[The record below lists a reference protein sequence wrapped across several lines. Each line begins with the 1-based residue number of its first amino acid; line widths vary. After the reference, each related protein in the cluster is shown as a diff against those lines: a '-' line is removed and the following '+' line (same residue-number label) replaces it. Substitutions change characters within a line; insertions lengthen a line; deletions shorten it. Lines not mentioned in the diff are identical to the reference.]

1 MSNELKI
8 RNARIEDAER
18 LVEIYAYYVRNTAV
32 SFEYKVPSVSEFSER
47 IRKTME
53 QYPYLVCEKQGRV
66 IGYAYAGAYSIRE
79 AYAWTATSSIYIDY
93 TFRRQGAGARLYE
106 ALEDRL
112 RKQGIVNLLAGVAYS
127 EKEDVFLS
135 HDSCQFHLKQGYIQV
150 ARMRGIG
157 KKFDRWYDLLWMQ
170 KRL

>member
-53 QYPYLVCEKQGRV
+53 Q
-66 IGYAYAGAYSIRE
+66 
-79 AYAWTATSSIYIDY
+79 
-93 TFRRQGAGARLYE
+93 
-106 ALEDRL
+106 
-112 RKQGIVNLLAGVAYS
+112 
-127 EKEDVFLS
+127 
-135 HDSCQFHLKQGYIQV
+135 
-150 ARMRGIG
+150 
-157 KKFDRWYDLLWMQ
+157 
-170 KRL
+170 

>member
-32 SFEYKVPSVSEFSER
+32 SFEYKVPSVSDFSER

-79 AYAWTATSSIYIDY
+79 AYAWTATSSIYIDH

-106 ALEDRL
+106 VLEDRL

-127 EKEDVFLS
+127 EKEDGFLS

>member
-79 AYAWTATSSIYIDY
+79 AYAWTATSSIYIDH

-106 ALEDRL
+106 VLEDRL

-127 EKEDVFLS
+127 EKEDGFLS
-135 HDSCQFHLKQGYIQV
+135 HATHHVPAELVTLLHII
-150 ARMRGIG
+150 AERGVPKVKHG
-157 KKFDRWYDLLWMQ
+157 VHTT
-170 KRL
+170 

>member
-32 SFEYKVPSVSEFSER
+32 SFEYKVPSVSEFSKR

-79 AYAWTATSSIYIDY
+79 AYAWTATSSIYIDH

-106 ALEDRL
+106 VLEDRL